1 MHTLQQTRQFI
12 DKHKRHW
19 LTVSFLVGFVI
30 DNLTL
35 NRIDQLFDNVIL
47 ATYVILAM
55 GSMLLLYAGT
65 ADKLPE
71 RMSVFMVRYM
81 PYVAQ
86 YAFGGLFSGM
96 LIFYSRSGSWFES
109 WPYLLIILAVIFGNE
124 TIKNRTGRLIF
135 TLAMLFVGLFSY
147 VVLIVPVI
155 LGKMGAIV
163 FVGSGILALVIMLL
177 FIRALRKIIPNFFA
191 LHHRSV
197 VFIIGTIFAAFNVL
211 YFTNVIPPIP
221 LSLKDAGIYHGV
233 IRFGD
238 GTYQL
243 TYEKPQWWEVFRDS
257 DKTFHTGSR
266 SNIYCFASVFAPTRL
281 ATDIYHSWEKYNET
295 TGKWEER
302 SRLSYS
308 IVGGRDGGFR
318 GYTLIQ
324 NYEEGK
330 WRCRVETARGQVL
343 GGETFRIEGGTPR
356 ELVTRIE

>member
-1 MHTLQQTRQFI
+1 MVSLQATRQFI
-12 DKHKRHW
+12 DRNKRHW

-47 ATYVILAM
+47 ATYVLLAM
-55 GSMLLLYAGT
+55 GSMLLLYAGA

-71 RMSVFMVRYM
+71 RAGAFMVRYM

-109 WPYLLIILAVIFGNE
+109 WPYLVIILAVIFGNE
-124 TIKNRTGRLIF
+124 TIKDRTSRLIF

-147 VVLIVPVI
+147 VVLIVPVL
-155 LGKMGAIV
+155 LGKMGALV
-163 FVGSGILALVIMLL
+163 FVGSGVLALLIMML
-177 FIRALRKIIPNFFA
+177 FIRALRMIIPNFFS
-191 LHHRSV
+191 LHHRSI
-197 VFIIGTIFAAFNVL
+197 VFMIGIIFSVFNVL
-211 YFTNVIPPIP
+211 YFTNIIPPIP

-233 IRFGD
+233 VRFDD

-243 TYEKPQWWEVFRDS
+243 TYEKPRWWQVFRNS
-257 DKTFHTGSR
+257 DETFHSATR

-281 ATDIYHSWEKYNET
+281 STEIYHSWEKYNET
-295 TGKWEER
+295 TGKWEEYA
-302 SRLSYS
+302 RLSYP

-324 NYEEGK
+324 NYEEGD

-343 GGETFRIEGGTPR
+343 GSENFTIEEGAPR
-356 ELVTRIE
+356 ELVTRVE